1 MITIVP
7 AFEHVAAICGK
18 QNMGPGR
25 YRLSHHCLQVSCED
39 GELLYQNMTGE
50 MLLLQRTETIE
61 NVHDDLVRKWFLVP
75 EEFDEEKLAR
85 QLRQVIKLMIPRKEG
100 IHSFLVFTTTDCNA
114 RCAYCYELGRSRLH
128 MSEQVAHDAA
138 TYIEAQ
144 NYGQIIQIRWF
155 GGEPLF
161 NRRAIEIIT
170 GDLRK
175 HGVLYRSHMTTNG
188 FLFDAT
194 TVETAVKDWKLDS
207 VQISLDGTEKVYNKK
222 KAYIYQDG
230 SAYRRVLENISLL
243 GAAGVNVNI
252 RLNMDRGNFD
262 NLMLLAEEL
271 AARFGK
277 EEAVKV
283 YIALLKDFGN
293 PIQGFDSM
301 GEQIHRYE
309 QLREKLHILGIEKT
323 RYLERKVSITRCMAD
338 SDHSITILPD
348 GRLGKCEHESEE
360 KLVGSI
366 YGDKLDQNVIN
377 TWKET
382 IYIPECRTCVQYP
395 SCVKLR
401 ECAWTDNQ
409 CTEADRNLMRT
420 ILTDKIRSTYL
431 REKEEK
437 GL

>member
-1 MITIVP
+1 
-7 AFEHVAAICGK
+7 
-18 QNMGPGR
+18 
-25 YRLSHHCLQVSCED
+25 
-39 GELLYQNMTGE
+39 
-50 MLLLQRTETIE
+50 
-61 NVHDDLVRKWFLVP
+61 
-75 EEFDEEKLAR
+75 
-85 QLRQVIKLMIPRKEG
+85 
-100 IHSFLVFTTTDCNA
+100 
-114 RCAYCYELGRSRLH
+114 
-128 MSEQVAHDAA
+128 MSDQVAHDAA
-138 TYIEAQ
+138 AYIEA
-144 NYGQIIQIRWF
+144 NSHGQKVQLRWF

-161 NRRAIEIIT
+161 NRQAIEIIT
-170 GDLRK
+170 GDLRNQ
-175 HGVLYRSHMTTNG
+175 GVLYRSQMTTNG
-188 FLFDAT
+188 YLFDTA
-194 TVETAVKDWKLDS
+194 TVETAVRDWKLDS
-207 VQISLDGTEKVYNKK
+207 VQISLDGTEQVYNRK
-222 KAYIYQDG
+222 KAYIYRKG

-243 GAAGVNVNI
+243 AAAGVKVNI

-262 NLMLLAEEL
+262 DLMLLAEEL

-301 GEQIHRYE
+301 REQIHRYE
-309 QLREKLHILGIEKT
+309 QLREKLHILGIEKP
-323 RYLERKVSITRCMAD
+323 RYLEREASVTRCMAD

-382 IYIPECRTCVQYP
+382 IYVPECHTCVQYP

-401 ECAWTDNQ
+401 NCAWTDNQ

-420 ILTDKIRSTYL
+420 ILTDKMRSTYL
-431 REKEEK
+431 RAKEEK